1 MVRCPSQIINERL
14 SVFISVKK
22 KDGQFKSYEQRFAT
36 ASGTVINS
44 QKPHCLPDIRKRTPG
59 AMRGQNAEWGKW
71 GQMQI
76 ANIIIFLETLRRV
89 LRWHTPARS
98 ISSRHITSLCLD
110 RTGSKSSNR

>member
-1 MVRCPSQIINERL
+1 MVPISNINERL
-14 SVFISVKK
+14 FVFISVKK
-22 KDGQFKSYEQRFAT
+22 KHGQSKDYEQRFAT

-44 QKPHCLPDIRKRTPG
+44 QKPHCLPDTRYADAGG
-59 AMRGQNAEWGKW
+59 ALHDQNAEWGKW

-76 ANIIIFLETLRRV
+76 ANIIIFLETWRRV
-89 LRWHTPARS
+89 LRWHTAARL